1 VWIEGPTSE
10 SEGIASMKFPKL
22 IFLVAGIYGLLVML
36 PQYFLEAKTGIDYP
50 PAITH
55 PEFFHG
61 FIGVTVAW
69 QVLFLVMSRDPVRF
83 RPAIIPSI
91 IEKAGFSIAAVVLFL
106 QHRLAAVVLIPAGID
121 VILGTLFVVAY
132 VVLGRQETS

>member
-1 VWIEGPTSE
+1 
-10 SEGIASMKFPKL
+10 MKFPKL

-55 PEFFHG
+55 PEFFYG

-91 IEKAGFSIAAVVLFL
+91 IEKAGFSIAALVLFL

>member
-1 VWIEGPTSE
+1 
-10 SEGIASMKFPKL
+10 MKFPKL

-55 PEFFHG
+55 PEFFYG

-91 IEKAGFSIAAVVLFL
+91 IEKAGFSIAALVLFL

-121 VILGTLFVVAY
+121 VILCTLFVVAY